1 MFLPGLVVVVAA
13 SGRSVAVV
21 FLAIGGEL
29 DFFDINLFL
38 GLLSVIAGL
47 ASAGIQDLTVLL
59 VAHRPEVELT
69 AENHPEGV
77 G

>member
-13 SGRSVAVV
+13 PGRSVAVV

-29 DFFDINLFL
+29 DFFDIDLFL

-47 ASAGIQDLTVLL
+47 ASAGIQDLAVLL
-59 VAHRPEVELT
+59 VAHCPEVELT
-69 AENHPEGV
+69 AENHPERV